1 MSKTQVNLQDVFLN
15 LLRKDGTPLTI
26 YLINGFQLK
35 GIVKAFDNFTVLLEG
50 EGKQMLVYKHAI
62 STVSPMRSVV
72 NLVSELRK
80 EMEQEGR
87 GSPKEDSV

>member
-62 STVSPMRSVV
+62 STVSPMRPVG

-87 GSPKEDSV
+87 GSAKEDSI